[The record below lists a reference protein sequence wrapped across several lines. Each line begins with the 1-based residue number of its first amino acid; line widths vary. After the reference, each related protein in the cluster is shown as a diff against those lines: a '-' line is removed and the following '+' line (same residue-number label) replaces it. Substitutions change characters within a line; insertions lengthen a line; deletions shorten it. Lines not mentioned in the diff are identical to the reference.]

1 MKAVLNCEKR
11 EIVLLKKKKKK
22 NALESWIAPV
32 GFFWGGE
39 KEEKR
44 KEMNKKINK
53 SPWLEWKK
61 GTIMGSLLL
70 SLVYMLATTCIYL
83 QVMVIHQLPEG
94 SQIMVVLLLWW
105 GVQGKSLC
113 DVASGSLQPLRRG
126 KNLPLH
132 PFLSS
137 SDPPAEV
144 VQGKK
149 KKKHMRRI

>member
-1 MKAVLNCEKR
+1 
-11 EIVLLKKKKKK
+11 
-22 NALESWIAPV
+22 
-32 GFFWGGE
+32 
-39 KEEKR
+39 
-44 KEMNKKINK
+44 
-53 SPWLEWKK
+53 
-61 GTIMGSLLL
+61 MGSLLL

-94 SQIMVVLLLWW
+94 SQIMMVLLLWW

-113 DVASGSLQPLRRG
+113 DVASGSLQPLRGG
-126 KNLPLH
+126 KKKPALH

-149 KKKHMRRI
+149 KKKNT